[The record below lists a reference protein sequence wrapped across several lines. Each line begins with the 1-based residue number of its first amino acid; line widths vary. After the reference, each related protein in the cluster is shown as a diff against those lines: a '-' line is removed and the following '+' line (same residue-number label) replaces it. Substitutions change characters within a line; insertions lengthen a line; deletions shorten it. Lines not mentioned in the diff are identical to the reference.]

1 MLNITGKYST
11 ARIYASII
19 DAETERQI
27 YEMVNSP
34 LTEGASVAIMPDTHA
49 GKGATIGTTIKL
61 GAAPRVSPS
70 TVGVDIGC
78 GMLVCKF
85 KIPSEWKDVN
95 GKIKE
100 TVLASI
106 DAAWRKVI
114 PMGNNHRDTAHDFA
128 LSWKYFLRELKTP
141 INIDEELKS
150 MGTLGGGNHF
160 GELDIDTEGNGY
172 FIIHSGSRHLGVE
185 VAKYWQGIAN
195 RTAAK
200 KSNVRLNE
208 GIAQLK
214 KEGRTTEISDFISNY
229 KAENPLPAEHLAYLE
244 GDLLNGYLADMK
256 IAQEYAKANRGLMMT
271 LFLRELNLKVSDSFE
286 TVHNYI
292 SFEDMTVRK
301 GAISLNRDEVALIPL
316 NMRDGSLIVKGKGNI
331 EWNCSGP
338 HGAGRILSR
347 AQAKASVDI
356 NEFKNAMKNVYST
369 SVNESTLDESPMAY
383 KDAEVIIS
391 DIAETAKIV
400 TRIVPV
406 WNVKAGKNLI

>member
-1 MLNITGKYST
+1 MFNITGKFST
-11 ARIYASII
+11 ARVYASII

-85 KIPSEWKDVN
+85 KIPSEWKNAD

-100 TVLASI
+100 SVLASI
-106 DAAWRKVI
+106 DTAWRKVI
-114 PMGNNHRDTAHDFA
+114 PMGKNHHVNCTVFA
-128 LSWKYFLRELKTP
+128 RPWKYFLRELKTP
-141 INIDEELKS
+141 VNIYEELET

-185 VAKYWQGIAN
+185 IAKYWQRIAIK
-195 RTAAK
+195 AAAE
-200 KSNVRLNE
+200 KSTIRLNE

-214 KEGRTTEISDFISNY
+214 KEGRTAEISSFISKY
-229 KAENPLPAEHLAYLE
+229 KAENPLPTEHLAYLE

-256 IAQEYAKANRGLMMT
+256 IAQEYAKANRGLMMV
-271 LFLRELNLKVSDSFE
+271 LFLRELDLKVSDSFE

-292 SFEDMTVRK
+292 SFKDMTVRK
-301 GAISLNRDEVALIPL
+301 GAISLNKDEVALIPL
-316 NMRDGSLIVKGKGNI
+316 NMRDGSLIVKGKGNAD
-331 EWNCSGP
+331 WNCSGP

-347 AQAKASVDI
+347 SQAKASVDI
-356 NEFKNAMKNVYST
+356 NEFKDAMKNVYST

-391 DIAETAKIV
+391 DIAETADII

-406 WNVKAGKNLI
+406 WNVKAGE

>member
-1 MLNITGKYST
+1 MFNITGKYST

-34 LTEGASVAIMPDTHA
+34 LTECASVAIMPDTHA

-61 GAAPRVSPS
+61 GTVPRVSPS

-85 KIPSEWKDVN
+85 KISSKWKDTD

-100 TVLASI
+100 SVLASI
-106 DAAWRKVI
+106 DTAWRKVI
-114 PMGNNHRDTAHDFA
+114 PMGKNHHVNCTVFA
-128 LSWKYFLRELKTP
+128 RPWKYFLRELKTP
-141 INIDEELKS
+141 VNIDEELEA

-160 GELDIDTEGNGY
+160 AELDIDTEGNGY

-185 VAKYWQGIAN
+185 VAKYWQNVAIRAAAEKS
-195 RTAAK
+195 TA
-200 KSNVRLNE
+200 RLNE

-214 KEGRTTEISDFISNY
+214 KEGRTSEISGFISKY

-244 GDLLNGYLADMK
+244 GDLLNGYLSDMK
-256 IAQEYAKANRGLMMT
+256 IAQEYAKANRGLMMM
-271 LFLRELNLKVSDSFE
+271 LFLRELDLKVSDSFE

-301 GAISLNRDEVALIPL
+301 GAISLNKDEVALIPL
-316 NMRDGSLIVKGKGNI
+316 NMRDGSLIVKGKGNAD
-331 EWNCSGP
+331 WNCSGP

-347 AQAKASVDI
+347 SQAKASVDI
-356 NEFKNAMKNVYST
+356 DEFKNAMKNVYST

-391 DIAETAKIV
+391 DIAETAEIL

-406 WNVKAGKNLI
+406 WNVKAGE

>member
-1 MLNITGKYST
+1 MFNITGKFST
-11 ARIYASII
+11 ARVYASII
-19 DAETERQI
+19 DTETERQI

-61 GAAPRVSPS
+61 GAVPRVSPS

-85 KIPSEWKDVN
+85 KIPSKWKDVN

-100 TVLASI
+100 SVLASI
-106 DAAWRKVI
+106 DTAWRKVI
-114 PMGNNHRDTAHDFA
+114 PMGKNHRDTVNDFVF
-128 LSWKYFLRELKTP
+128 SWKYYLRELKTP
-141 INIDEELKS
+141 VNIYEELEA

-185 VAKYWQGIAN
+185 IAKYWQRIAIK
-195 RTAAK
+195 AAAE
-200 KSNVRLNE
+200 KSTLRLNE

-214 KEGRTTEISDFISNY
+214 KEGRTAEISGFISKY

-256 IAQEYAKANRGLMMT
+256 IAQEYAQANRALMMV
-271 LFLRELNLKVSDSFE
+271 LFLRELDLKVSDSFE

-292 SFEDMTVRK
+292 SFKDMTVRK
-301 GAISLNRDEVALIPL
+301 GAISLNKDEVALIPL
-316 NMRDGSLIVKGKGNI
+316 NMRDGSLIVKGKGNVD
-331 EWNCSGP
+331 WNCSGP

-347 AQAKASVDI
+347 SQAKASVDI
-356 NEFKNAMKNVYST
+356 NEFKDAMKNVYST

-391 DIAETAKIV
+391 DITETADII

-406 WNVKAGKNLI
+406 WNVKAGE